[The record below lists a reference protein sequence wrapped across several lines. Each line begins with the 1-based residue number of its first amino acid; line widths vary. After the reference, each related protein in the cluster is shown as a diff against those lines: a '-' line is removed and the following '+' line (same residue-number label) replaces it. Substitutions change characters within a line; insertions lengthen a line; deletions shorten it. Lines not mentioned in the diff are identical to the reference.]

1 MFLLTKLVNFT
12 EQRDVYKKITYMKV
26 MWPVTQILLIMMMIT

>member
-1 MFLLTKLVNFT
+1 MFLFSKLVKFT

-26 MWPVTQILLIMMMIT
+26 MWPVTQIILVMMMIT